1 MAKTIS
7 LYGFL
12 TVEPPDDIKEFL
24 EEYSGEGTVL
34 GVEFA
39 QPKSEG
45 SRTRAIVE
53 FTTSEA
59 AQKIKLKSL
68 DDEGL
73 WYGNSYLKARDVK
86 NDTAPARKVFQA
98 QFIMDNIT
106 LHFGCQVSK
115 EKFLSLW
122 TQNNVSVNCGVE
134 LRKFNF
140 ILTFL
145 SNKYKLEL
153 SYENIWHIELHRPR
167 GQTKNFLL
175 VQMVGGPKIFKKE
188 THKASSFKEAT
199 DDQWVRDVDFSPSY
213 SIGQSSALCLE
224 LPRIGPP
231 PTFLKNFVRYK
242 EDEGP
247 FVLGNGSTFCCESD
261 LVPILRAAQLFELP
275 YDIVFKV
282 NSLVQHGCLSGP
294 ALDESFFR
302 LINPSRIENAYIQHA
317 LEKMYHVKEC
327 CFDPARWLMDQ
338 YKKYRRLPAPPAV
351 ALGDG
356 LVFLRRVQITPTK
369 LYFCGP
375 EVNLSNRILRQYP
388 DDIDSFLRISFID
401 EDLDKLFSANISPR
415 TFSAIEGRQT
425 KIYQRILSVQRN
437 GIAIGSK
444 KFEFLGFSQSQVRE
458 SSLWMF
464 ASRPGLTAAD
474 IREWMGDFREI
485 KNVAKYAARLG
496 QSLSS
501 SRESFNIERHEIET
515 IPDIEVKSDG
525 VNYVFSDG
533 IGKISSKLAD
543 SIARKL
549 GFRTFTPSAFQIRYG
564 GYKGVVAVDPTSSK
578 KLSLRKSMS
587 KYKSTNTSLDILEWS
602 KYQAC
607 FLNREVITL
616 LSTLGVKDES
626 FLRKQKEAIAQ
637 LDAILIDPV
646 RAQEALES
654 MAPGEIATVLKEML
668 ACGYSPSAE
677 PFLAMMLQTFRAS
690 KLLDL
695 RTKARIFIP
704 KGRAMMGCLDE
715 TRTLEYGQV
724 FVQYSRARLRKLY
737 DHLQGGETDPRTLIC
752 KGKTVVTK
760 NPCLH
765 PGDVQILEAVD
776 VPALHHMVD
785 CIVFPQKGKRPH
797 PNECS
802 GSDLDGDVY
811 FVSWDADLIPPQK
824 FPPMDYTG
832 AQATIL
838 DHDVTIEEVQ
848 EYFTD
853 YLLNDSLG
861 IICNAHVV
869 FADREPLMARSEKCI
884 ELARLASI
892 AVDFPKTGVP
902 AKIPEDLRVKEYPD
916 FMEKAEDKHATYVS
930 EHVLGKL
937 FRAVR
942 DIPPDTGSR
951 RSFTRE
957 VARRS
962 YDSDMEVDGFKDYI
976 YQAFNYK
983 SQYDEKL
990 GNLLDYYGIKTE
1002 AEIIGGFVMRT
1013 GKSFDKKRDLD
1024 SINFSVKFLKK
1035 QARAWFDESGTV
1047 ESPDV
1052 LRRKASAWYHVTY
1065 HPSFW
1070 GLYSDGTDR
1079 VHFLSFP
1086 WCVYDRLIEIKKGKT
1101 PPVRRLNRIVSF
1113 ELEIQE

>member
-34 GVEFA
+34 DVEFA

-45 SRTRAIVE
+45 ARTRAIVE

-59 AQKIKLKSL
+59 AQKIKSKSL

-73 WYGNSYLKARDVK
+73 WYGNSYLKARDVR

-106 LHFGCQVSK
+106 LHFGCQ
-115 EKFLSLW
+115 
-122 TQNNVSVNCGVE
+122 
-134 LRKFNF
+134 
-140 ILTFL
+140 
-145 SNKYKLEL
+145 LEL

-188 THKASSFKEAT
+188 THKASSFKEAN

-247 FVLGNGSTFCCESD
+247 FILGNGSTFCCESD
-261 LVPILRAAQLFELP
+261 LVPILSAAQLFELP

-317 LEKMYHVKEC
+317 LEKMYHLKEC

-351 ALGDG
+351 AIGDG

-388 DDIDSFLRISFID
+388 DDIDNFLRISFID

-444 KFEFLGFSQSQVRE
+444 RFEFLGFSQSQVRE

-501 SRESFNIERHEIET
+501 SRESFNIERHEMET

-564 GYKGVVAVDPTSSK
+564 GYKGVVAVDPTSSM

-626 FLRKQKEAIAQ
+626 FLRKQKEAISQ
-637 LDAILIDPV
+637 LDAILD
-646 RAQEALES
+646 RS
-654 MAPGEIATVLKEML
+654 
-668 ACGYSPSAE
+668 
-677 PFLAMMLQTFRAS
+677 S
-690 KLLDL
+690 KS
-695 RTKARIFIP
+695 T
-704 KGRAMMGCLDE
+704 GG
-715 TRTLEYGQV
+715 TR
-724 FVQYSRARLRKLY
+724 
-737 DHLQGGETDPRTLIC
+737 
-752 KGKTVVTK
+752 
-760 NPCLH
+760 
-765 PGDVQILEAVD
+765 
-776 VPALHHMVD
+776 
-785 CIVFPQKGKRPH
+785 
-797 PNECS
+797 
-802 GSDLDGDVY
+802 
-811 FVSWDADLIPPQK
+811 
-824 FPPMDYTG
+824 
-832 AQATIL
+832 
-838 DHDVTIEEVQ
+838 
-848 EYFTD
+848 
-853 YLLNDSLG
+853 
-861 IICNAHVV
+861 
-869 FADREPLMARSEKCI
+869 
-884 ELARLASI
+884 
-892 AVDFPKTGVP
+892 
-902 AKIPEDLRVKEYPD
+902 
-916 FMEKAEDKHATYVS
+916 
-930 EHVLGKL
+930 
-937 FRAVR
+937 
-942 DIPPDTGSR
+942 
-951 RSFTRE
+951 
-957 VARRS
+957 
-962 YDSDMEVDGFKDYI
+962 VDGSWRDR
-976 YQAFNYK
+976 NC
-983 SQYDEKL
+983 SE
-990 GNLLDYYGIKTE
+990 GNAG
-1002 AEIIGGFVMRT
+1002 V
-1013 GKSFDKKRDLD
+1013 
-1024 SINFSVKFLKK
+1024 
-1035 QARAWFDESGTV
+1035 
-1047 ESPDV
+1047 
-1052 LRRKASAWYHVTY
+1052 
-1065 HPSFW
+1065 
-1070 GLYSDGTDR
+1070 
-1079 VHFLSFP
+1079 
-1086 WCVYDRLIEIKKGKT
+1086 RL
-1101 PPVRRLNRIVSF
+1101 
-1113 ELEIQE
+1113 

>member
-24 EEYSGEGTVL
+24 EEYSGEGTV
-34 GVEFA
+34 VNVNVA

-45 SRTRAIVE
+45 LRTKAIVE

-68 DDEGL
+68 DEEGL

-86 NDTAPARKVFQA
+86 YDTVPARKPFQT
-98 QFIMDNIT
+98 QYIMDNIT

-115 EKFLSLW
+115 EKFSSLW
-122 TQNNVSVNCGVE
+122 TQNYVSVNCGVE

-140 ILTFL
+140 FLTFL
-145 SNKYKLEL
+145 PNKYKLEL
-153 SYENIWHIELHRPR
+153 SYENIWQIELHRPR

-188 THKASSFKEAT
+188 THKLSSFKEAT
-199 DDQWVRDVDFSPSY
+199 DDQWVRDVDFSPSC
-213 SIGQSSALCLE
+213 SIGQSSALCME
-224 LPRIGPP
+224 LPRTGPL

-247 FVLGNGSTFCCESD
+247 FILGKGSTFCCESD
-261 LVPILRAAQLFELP
+261 LVPILSAAELSELP

-282 NSLVQHGCLSGP
+282 NSLVQHGYLSGP
-294 ALDESFFR
+294 ALNAIFFR

-317 LEKMYHVKEC
+317 LEKMYHLKEC

-338 YKKYRRLPAPPAV
+338 YKKYSRLPTPPAV
-351 ALGDG
+351 AVGDG
-356 LVFLRRVQITPTK
+356 LVLLRRVQITPTK

-375 EVNLSNRILRQYP
+375 EVNLSNRVLRKYP

-401 EDLDKLFSANISPR
+401 EDLDKLFSSNISPR
-415 TFSAIEGRQT
+415 TFSAIEGRKT

-501 SRESFNIERHEIET
+501 SRESFNIESHEIEH
-515 IPDIEVKSDG
+515 IPDIEVKSGG

-533 IGKISSKLAD
+533 IGKISSTLAD

-549 GFRTFTPSAFQIRYG
+549 GFRSFTPSAFQIRYG
-564 GYKGVVAVDPTSSK
+564 GYKGVVAVDPTSSM

-637 LDAILIDPV
+637 LDAILIDPIK
-646 RAQEALES
+646 AQEALEQ
-654 MAPGEIATVLKEML
+654 MAPREIANVLKEML
-668 ACGYSPSAE
+668 ACGYSTSAE

-695 RTKARIFIP
+695 RTRARIFLP

-724 FVQYSRARLRKLY
+724 FVQYSRARLGKLY
-737 DHLQGGETDPRTLIC
+737 EHFKGGETDPRTLIC
-752 KGKTVVTK
+752 TGKIVVAK

-797 PNECS
+797 TNECS

-811 FVSWDADLIPPQK
+811 FVCWDTDLIPPQK
-824 FPPMDYTG
+824 FPPMDYTA

-848 EYFTD
+848 EYFAD

-902 AKIPEDLRVKEYPD
+902 AKIPEELRVKEYPD

-930 EHVLGKL
+930 ERVLGKL

-951 RSFTRE
+951 RYFTRE

-976 YQAFNYK
+976 DEAFIYK

-990 GNLLDYYGIKTE
+990 GNLLDYFGIKTE

-1024 SINFSVKFLKK
+1024 SINFSVRFLRK
-1035 QARAWFDESGTV
+1035 QARAWFDGSGSV
-1047 ESPDV
+1047 ENPDV
-1052 LRRKASAWYHVTY
+1052 LYRKASAWYHVTY

-1070 GLYSDGTDR
+1070 GRYNDGTDR

-1086 WCVYDRLIEIKKGKT
+1086 WCVYDKLIEIKKGKT
-1101 PPVRRLNRIVSF
+1101 PPERRFNRIVSF
-1113 ELEIQE
+1113 HLEIQD

>member
-1 MAKTIS
+1 
-7 LYGFL
+7 
-12 TVEPPDDIKEFL
+12 
-24 EEYSGEGTVL
+24 
-34 GVEFA
+34 
-39 QPKSEG
+39 
-45 SRTRAIVE
+45 
-53 FTTSEA
+53 
-59 AQKIKLKSL
+59 
-68 DDEGL
+68 
-73 WYGNSYLKARDVK
+73 
-86 NDTAPARKVFQA
+86 
-98 QFIMDNIT
+98 
-106 LHFGCQVSK
+106 
-115 EKFLSLW
+115 
-122 TQNNVSVNCGVE
+122 
-134 LRKFNF
+134 
-140 ILTFL
+140 
-145 SNKYKLEL
+145 
-153 SYENIWHIELHRPR
+153 
-167 GQTKNFLL
+167 
-175 VQMVGGPKIFKKE
+175 
-188 THKASSFKEAT
+188 
-199 DDQWVRDVDFSPSY
+199 
-213 SIGQSSALCLE
+213 
-224 LPRIGPP
+224 
-231 PTFLKNFVRYK
+231 
-242 EDEGP
+242 
-247 FVLGNGSTFCCESD
+247 
-261 LVPILRAAQLFELP
+261 
-275 YDIVFKV
+275 
-282 NSLVQHGCLSGP
+282 
-294 ALDESFFR
+294 
-302 LINPSRIENAYIQHA
+302 
-317 LEKMYHVKEC
+317 
-327 CFDPARWLMDQ
+327 
-338 YKKYRRLPAPPAV
+338 
-351 ALGDG
+351 
-356 LVFLRRVQITPTK
+356 
-369 LYFCGP
+369 
-375 EVNLSNRILRQYP
+375 
-388 DDIDSFLRISFID
+388 
-401 EDLDKLFSANISPR
+401 
-415 TFSAIEGRQT
+415 
-425 KIYQRILSVQRN
+425 
-437 GIAIGSK
+437 
-444 KFEFLGFSQSQVRE
+444 
-458 SSLWMF
+458 
-464 ASRPGLTAAD
+464 
-474 IREWMGDFREI
+474 
-485 KNVAKYAARLG
+485 
-496 QSLSS
+496 
-501 SRESFNIERHEIET
+501 
-515 IPDIEVKSDG
+515 
-525 VNYVFSDG
+525 
-533 IGKISSKLAD
+533 
-543 SIARKL
+543 
-549 GFRTFTPSAFQIRYG
+549 
-564 GYKGVVAVDPTSSK
+564 
-578 KLSLRKSMS
+578 
-587 KYKSTNTSLDILEWS
+587 
-602 KYQAC
+602 
-607 FLNREVITL
+607 
-616 LSTLGVKDES
+616 
-626 FLRKQKEAIAQ
+626 
-637 LDAILIDPV
+637 
-646 RAQEALES
+646 

-976 YQAFNYK
+976 EQAFNYK

-1052 LRRKASAWYHVTY
+1052 LRRKASAWYHVT
-1065 HPSFW
+1065 
-1070 GLYSDGTDR
+1070 
-1079 VHFLSFP
+1079 
-1086 WCVYDRLIEIKKGKT
+1086 LIEIKKGKT